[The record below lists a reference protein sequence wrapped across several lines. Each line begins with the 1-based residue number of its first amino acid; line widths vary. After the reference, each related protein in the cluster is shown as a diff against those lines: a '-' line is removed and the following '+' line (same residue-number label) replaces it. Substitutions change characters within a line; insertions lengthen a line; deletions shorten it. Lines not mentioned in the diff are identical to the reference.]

1 MALNVQILPVTPFQ
15 QNAALLWDDVS
26 KEAVLT
32 DVGGEAE
39 RLLEA
44 VETHQLNLNAIWL
57 THGHLDH
64 ASGVEELTTLHPVP
78 VLGPHQADNYWL
90 QALPDVTASYGFPI
104 SQPFIPTR
112 WLKEGEAL
120 KVGEHTF
127 IVFHIPGHTPGH
139 VVFYSQANKLLIAG
153 DVLFRESI
161 GRTDFPGGNHSDL
174 IRGIQEKLL
183 SLPDD
188 TRVLPGHGPMTTIG
202 HEKQHNPFLH

>member
-44 VETHQLNLNAIWL
+44 VETHQLNLKAIWL

-64 ASGVEELTTLHPVP
+64 ASGVEVLTTLHPVP
-78 VLGPHQADNYWL
+78 VLGPHQADNCWL

-112 WLKEGEAL
+112 WLMEGEAL

>member
-15 QNAALLWDDVS
+15 QNAALLWDDVC

-39 RLLEA
+39 RLLKA
-44 VETHQLNLNAIWL
+44 VETHQLNLKAIWL

-90 QALPDVTASYGFPI
+90 QALPEVTASYGFPI

-112 WLKEGEAL
+112 WLNEGEAL

>member
-44 VETHQLNLNAIWL
+44 VETHQLNLKAIWL

-64 ASGVEELTTLHPVP
+64 ASGVEELTTLQPVP

-90 QALPDVTASYGFPI
+90 QALPEVTASYGFPI

-112 WLKEGEAL
+112 WLNEGEAL

-188 TRVLPGHGPMTTIG
+188 TCVLSGHGPMTTIG